1 MNEHRQPS
9 PKEVFAAGESW
20 ASENEQRQ
28 RRITRYAI
36 IAATIVALIAVL
48 EAIALVMLLPLKT
61 VEPYTI
67 LVDRQTGQTM
77 LVDPAQPRRVD
88 GDSALNQSF
97 LARYVTAREGYD
109 FDLAPDNYTQVMSWS
124 APAVRNRYAN
134 FMRADNPASPI
145 ARFSRSQRLS
155 VEILSITPMDED
167 TAMVRYASRL
177 RGDAGREEAANRWVA
192 IVDYRYVA
200 RPMSWTEM
208 LINPLGFE
216 VTEYRTS
223 PEVGTIEEGVEE
235 PS

>member
-1 MNEHRQPS
+1 MNEHSQPS
-9 PKEVFAAGESW
+9 SKEVFAAGESW
-20 ASENEQRQ
+20 ASDSEKRQQR
-28 RRITRYAI
+28 IARYAI
-36 IAATIVALIAVL
+36 LAAAIAALIAVL
-48 EAIALVMLLPLKT
+48 EAVALVVVTPLKT

-77 LVDPAQPRRVD
+77 LVDPAQPRKVD
-88 GDSALNQSF
+88 ADSALNQSF

-109 FDLAPDNYTQVMSWS
+109 FDLAPDNYSHVMSWS
-124 APAVRNRYAN
+124 APGVRDRYAAQ
-134 FMRADNPASPI
+134 MRADNPASPI
-145 ARFSRSQRLS
+145 ARFSRSKRLS
-155 VEILSITPMDED
+155 VEILSITPMDQD

-177 RGDAGREEAANRWVA
+177 RSEAGREGTATRWVA

-216 VTEYRTS
+216 VTDYRTS
-223 PEVGTIEEGVEE
+223 PEVGTIEESTEE